1 MEDWLVTLAPEGR
14 TRATVRRLDHIAF
27 GFGLLLVACALL
39 LGQLYHWPQIADDS
53 FIFSRYAMHLGSG
66 QGLVWNPGELPVEGF
81 SSPLWVSILGAAS
94 ALGLDPVLTGKALG
108 VMALALTVPCC
119 GLLALKLSGSRWAAL
134 VAMTAASVS
143 KPLHYWAPSGMETG
157 LYAALVVSS
166 LLLLVSRRA
175 VAGALVLGLA
185 GIGRPEGPLLAAAV
199 SAAYAWTAPAGRRA
213 IVPALALAP
222 SLIYQGFRLVYF
234 GELFA
239 NTYFAK
245 VGGPLGP
252 RLLAGAVYSAHGLVL
267 WGAAIAALVYL
278 FVRRP
283 DARARARS
291 LALLVIAATALLIPV
306 VWSGGDWMWHGRF
319 LCPSLPVL
327 LAAVAAS
334 CALALERSADGR
346 RDRTS
351 VVTGLLIAGA
361 GLYAVGSLGLVTPRH
376 MAMAARGSR
385 LPVEEIQEGTMTEA
399 SRELG
404 LYLKNASGGRAL
416 IAVNHAGAVPFYS
429 ELATIDM
436 TGLND
441 HHIAHRVE
449 GVLHEKF
456 DPDYVLARRPDYIV
470 LNSRLAPNSRSLQHA
485 DGTTA
490 PIWYL
495 PGYWEGETALVQHQ
509 AFRRSYRFIPRYWV
523 WSWVI
528 PRNYILVAER
538 LPDAEPAPEPSPGG
552 SGTRPSAASSRH

>member
-14 TRATVRRLDHIAF
+14 TRAALGRMDHIAF
-27 GFGLLLVACALL
+27 GFGLLLVAGALL

-94 ALGLDPVLTGKALG
+94 ALGLDPVLTGKTLG
-108 VMALALTVPCC
+108 VIALFLTALCC
-119 GLLALKLSGSRWAAL
+119 GLLTLKLSGSRCAAL
-134 VAMTAASVS
+134 VAVTAVTLS
-143 KPLHYWAPSGMETG
+143 KPLHYWAPSGMETS
-157 LYAALVVSS
+157 LYTALVVSS
-166 LLLLVSRRA
+166 LLLLVSGRVAIGA
-175 VAGALVLGLA
+175 VVLGLA

-199 SAAYAWTAPAGRRA
+199 SAAHAWTAPAGRRA

-222 SLIYQGFRLVYF
+222 SLAYQVFRLVYF

-252 RLLAGAVYSAHGLVL
+252 RLLAGAGYGAHGLVL
-267 WGAAIAALVYL
+267 WSAATAALLYL
-278 FVRRP
+278 FMRRP
-283 DARARARS
+283 SMRAGARS
-291 LALLVIAATALLIPV
+291 RALLVTAATALLIPV
-306 VWSGGDWMWHGRF
+306 VWSGGDWMWHWRF

-327 LAAVAAS
+327 LATVAAS
-334 CALALERSADGR
+334 CALTLERSADGS
-346 RDRTS
+346 RDRS
-351 VVTGLLIAGA
+351 AVVTALLIAGA

-376 MAMAARGSR
+376 MVMAAFGTR
-385 LPVEEIQEGTMTEA
+385 LPVAEIQEGTMTGA

-404 LYLKNASGGRAL
+404 LYLKNASGDRAL

-429 ELATIDM
+429 ELTTIDM

-441 HHIAHRVE
+441 HHIAHNVA

-470 LNSRLAPNSRSLQHA
+470 LNSRVAPNSRSLRHA
-485 DGTTA
+485 DGTSA

-495 PGYWEGETALVQHQ
+495 PGYWKGETALVQHQ
-509 AFRRSYRFIPRYWV
+509 AFRRDYRFIPRYWV
-523 WSWVI
+523 WSWAL
-528 PRNYILVAER
+528 PYPQNYILVAER
-538 LPDAEPAPEPSPGG
+538 IPDAERAPE
-552 SGTRPSAASSRH
+552 R

>member
-1 MEDWLVTLAPEGR
+1 MEDWLVALAPEGR
-14 TRATVRRLDHIAF
+14 TRAAVRRVDHIVF
-27 GFGLLLVACALL
+27 GFGLLLVAGALL

-94 ALGLDPVLTGKALG
+94 ALGLDPVLTGKTLG
-108 VMALALTVPCC
+108 VIALALTALCC

-134 VAMTAASVS
+134 AAVTAATLS

-157 LYAALVVSS
+157 LYTALVVSS
-166 LLLLVSRRA
+166 LLLLVSQRVVVGA
-175 VAGALVLGLA
+175 VVLGLA
-185 GIGRPEGPLLAAAV
+185 GVGRPEGPLLVAAV
-199 SAAYAWTAPAGRRA
+199 SAAHAWTAPAGRRA

-222 SLIYQGFRLVYF
+222 SLAYQVFRLLYF

-245 VGGPLGP
+245 VGGPLGT
-252 RLLAGAVYSAHGLVL
+252 RLLAGAMYGAHGLVL
-267 WGAAIAALVYL
+267 WGAATAALVYL
-278 FVRRP
+278 CLSRP
-283 DARARARS
+283 ATRARTRS
-291 LALLVIAATALLIPV
+291 LALPVIAATALLIPV

-319 LCPSLPVL
+319 LCPSLPLL

-334 CALALERSADGR
+334 CALTLERSADGG

-351 VVTGLLIAGA
+351 VVMGLLIAGA
-361 GLYAVGSLGLVTPRH
+361 ALYAVGSLGLVTPRQ
-376 MAMAARGSR
+376 MAMAACGSR
-385 LPVEEIQEGTMTEA
+385 LPVAEIQEGTMTEA
-399 SRELG
+399 SRKLG
-404 LYLKNASGGRAL
+404 LYLKNASGGQAL

-429 ELATIDM
+429 ELTTIDM

-441 HHIAHRVE
+441 HHIAHSVA

-470 LNSRLAPNSRSLQHA
+470 LNSRVEPNSRSFRHA
-485 DGTTA
+485 DGTVA

-495 PGYWEGETALVQHQ
+495 PGYWKGETALVQHE
-509 AFRRSYRFIPRYWV
+509 AFRRDYRFIPRYWV

-538 LPDAEPAPEPSPGG
+538 IPDAERGARPGAG
-552 SGTRPSAASSRH
+552 SSRH